1 MPLKAINHKKT
12 IIYKIQHNDKPEL
25 LYIGHTTNFDSR
37 KYQHKRSASD
47 PVDSAA
53 IYEIIREHGGWDAF
67 TMSPIKQISCTNRI
81 DALIE
86 EQQCIDELGATLNFN
101 PSHKQTAKKDL
112 DTYRTEYNKLIAL
125 RVERKKDK
133 MRQSIE
139 REINF
144 MEKHK
149 NCKCEKC

>member
-1 MPLKAINHKKT
+1 MPLKAINHKNT

-37 KYQHKRSASD
+37 KYQHRKSALKESG
-47 PVDSAA
+47 A
-53 IYEIIREHGGWDAF
+53 IYELIREHGGWDAF
-67 TMSPIKQISCTNRI
+67 TMSPIKQISCQNRI

-101 PSHKQTAKKDL
+101 PSHKLTAKKDL
-112 DTYRTEYNKLIAL
+112 NTYRTEYNKLITL